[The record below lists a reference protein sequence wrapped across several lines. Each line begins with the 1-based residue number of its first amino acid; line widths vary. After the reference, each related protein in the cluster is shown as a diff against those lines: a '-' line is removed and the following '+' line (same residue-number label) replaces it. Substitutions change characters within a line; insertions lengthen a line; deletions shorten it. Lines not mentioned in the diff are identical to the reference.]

1 MGKEGFMKSP
11 LKENKSTEKRRVLI
25 VDDHAV
31 LREGLAL
38 VINAQPDLL
47 VCGEAADVDGGL
59 QAVAAEQ
66 PNIALIDLSLMG
78 GNGLE
83 LVKNLKA
90 QHPGVP
96 TLVLSLHD
104 EALYAERA
112 LRAGARGYI
121 MKRAS
126 TAELLAAIRKVL
138 DGEIYLSE
146 TMGSVVVRQSFG
158 DRQSSTSSNSLEQLS
173 DRELEV
179 FQLLGEGH
187 GTREIAEQLKL
198 SMKTISCYRQNIQTK
213 LHLKDAA
220 ALVQRAIHWAANLRA
235 D

>member
-1 MGKEGFMKSP
+1 MKTQNKPIKETK
-11 LKENKSTEKRRVLI
+11 KRRVLI
-25 VDDHAV
+25 IDDHAV
-31 LREGLAL
+31 LREGLTL
-38 VINAQPDLL
+38 VINLQPDLL
-47 VCGEAADVDGGL
+47 VCGEAGNVTEGL
-59 QAVAAEQ
+59 QAVATAQ
-66 PNIALIDLSLMG
+66 PDIALIDLSLMG
-78 GNGLE
+78 GSGLE
-83 LVKNLKA
+83 LVKDLKA
-90 QHPGVP
+90 QHPGLP

-121 MKRAS
+121 MKRAPIPS
-126 TAELLAAIRKVL
+126 LLGAMRKVL

-146 TMGSVVVRQSFG
+146 TMGSTVVRQAVG
-158 DRQSSTSSNSLEQLS
+158 DRESTTSGDPLEQLS

-187 GTREIAEQLKL
+187 GTREIAEQLGL
-198 SMKTISCYRQNIQTK
+198 SMKTVSCYRQNIQTK

-220 ALVQRAIHWAANLRA
+220 ALMQRAVHYAADLPA

>member
-1 MGKEGFMKSP
+1 MKSP
-11 LKENKSTEKRRVLI
+11 NKPIKNTEKRRVLI

-38 VINAQPDLL
+38 VINVQPDLL
-47 VCGEAADVDGGL
+47 VCGEAGSVAEGIQAAVTVQPDV
-59 QAVAAEQ
+59 
-66 PNIALIDLSLMG
+66 ALIDLSLMG
-78 GNGLE
+78 GSGLE
-83 LVKNLKA
+83 VVKDLKA
-90 QHPGVP
+90 QHPHLP

-121 MKRAS
+121 MKRAPIP
-126 TAELLAAIRKVL
+126 ELLVAIRKVL
-138 DGEIYLSE
+138 DGDIYLSE
-146 TMGSVVVRQSFG
+146 KMGSVVVRQALGERTALASG
-158 DRQSSTSSNSLEQLS
+158 DPLEQLS

-187 GTREIAEQLKL
+187 GTRDVAQQLGL
-198 SMKTISCYRQNIQTK
+198 SMKTVSCYRQNIQTK
-213 LHLKDAA
+213 LGLKDAA
-220 ALVQRAIHWAANLRA
+220 ALLQRAVHWAAHLRA

>member
-1 MGKEGFMKSP
+1 MKSP
-11 LKENKSTEKRRVLI
+11 GKPTKGAGKRRVLI

-38 VINAQPDLL
+38 MINAQPDLL
-47 VCGEAADVDGGL
+47 IGGEAATVAGGL
-59 QAVAAEQ
+59 QAAAAVR
-66 PNIALIDLSLMG
+66 PDIALIDLSLMG
-78 GNGLE
+78 GSGLE
-83 LVKNLKA
+83 LVKDLKA
-90 QHPGVP
+90 QHPKMP

-104 EALYAERA
+104 EALYAERV

-146 TMGSVVVRQSFG
+146 TMGSAVVRQALG
-158 DRQSSTSSNSLEQLS
+158 DRESQTSGDPLEQLS

-187 GTREIAEQLKL
+187 GTREIAQQLGL
-198 SMKTISCYRQNIQTK
+198 SMKTVSCYRQNIQTK
-213 LHLKDAA
+213 LQLKDAA
-220 ALVQRAIHWAANLRA
+220 GLMQRAVHWATNLRA

>member
-1 MGKEGFMKSP
+1 MKTQNKPIKETK
-11 LKENKSTEKRRVLI
+11 KRRVLI
-25 VDDHAV
+25 IDDHAV
-31 LREGLAL
+31 LREGLTL
-38 VINAQPDLL
+38 VINLQPDLL
-47 VCGEAADVDGGL
+47 VCGEAGNVTEGL
-59 QAVAAEQ
+59 QAVATAQ
-66 PNIALIDLSLMG
+66 PDIALIDLSLMG
-78 GNGLE
+78 GSGLE
-83 LVKNLKA
+83 LVKDLKA
-90 QHPGVP
+90 QHPGLP

-121 MKRAS
+121 MKRAPIPS
-126 TAELLAAIRKVL
+126 LLGAMRKVL

-146 TMGSVVVRQSFG
+146 TMGSTVVRQAVG
-158 DRQSSTSSNSLEQLS
+158 DRETTTSGDPLEQLS

-187 GTREIAEQLKL
+187 GTREIAEQLGL
-198 SMKTISCYRQNIQTK
+198 SMKTVSCYRQNIQTK

-220 ALVQRAIHWAANLRA
+220 ALMQRAVHYAAELPA

>member
-1 MGKEGFMKSP
+1 MKNPGKPTKG
-11 LKENKSTEKRRVLI
+11 TGKRQILI

-38 VINAQPDLL
+38 MINAQPDLL
-47 VCGEAADVDGGL
+47 VCEEAATVIEGL
-59 QAVAAEQ
+59 QAVAVAR
-66 PNIALIDLSLMG
+66 PDIALIDLSLTD

-83 LVKNLKA
+83 LVKDLKA
-90 QHPGVP
+90 QYPNLP

-104 EALYAERA
+104 EALYAERV

-146 TMGSVVVRQSFG
+146 TMGSALVRQALGGQESPTSG
-158 DRQSSTSSNSLEQLS
+158 DPLEQLS

-187 GTREIAEQLKL
+187 GTREIAQQLGL
-198 SMKTISCYRQNIQTK
+198 SMKTVSCYRQNIQTK
-213 LHLKDAA
+213 LQLKDAA
-220 ALVQRAIHWAANLRA
+220 GLMQRAIHWAANLRA

>member
-1 MGKEGFMKSP
+1 MKNPGKP
-11 LKENKSTEKRRVLI
+11 TKETEKRRVLI

-47 VCGEAADVDGGL
+47 VCGEAANVAGGL
-59 QAVAAEQ
+59 QAVTDGR
-66 PNIALIDLSLMG
+66 PDIALIDLSLTDG
-78 GNGLE
+78 SGLE
-83 LVKNLKA
+83 LIKELQV
-90 QHPGVP
+90 QHPSLP

-104 EALYAERA
+104 EALYAERV

-126 TAELLAAIRKVL
+126 TTNLLAAIRKVL
-138 DGEIYLSE
+138 GGEIYLSE
-146 TMGSVVVRQSFG
+146 TMASAVVRQALGGRESPTSG
-158 DRQSSTSSNSLEQLS
+158 DPLEQLS

-179 FQLLGEGH
+179 FQLIGEGH
-187 GTREIAEQLKL
+187 GTREIAQQLGL
-198 SMKTISCYRQNIQTK
+198 SMKTVSCYRQNIQTK
-213 LHLKDAA
+213 LQLKGAPE
-220 ALVQRAIHWAANLRA
+220 LVQRAVHWATNLHV